1 MCQSTAASRPITH
14 TDETRKNKVQRTAA
28 ACECVGSAER
38 TRVEHTGSNPRRC
51 LSAKPQQQQL
61 QQSHGS
67 RQSPSHK
74 HSTHERTHIR
84 THQHSLPHRHSNSTQ
99 QRCPLQASYRASL
112 PPTSPTQRH
121 RQAAS
126 GEALSKR
133 GGKERAGRGCARNK
147 LEKKSKGLT
156 PHMLRSRQE
165 TAAREGT
172 VRANAPKGVQNYREH
187 KQEQHT
193 TARKASPPH
202 QHQHQAASRTA
213 LPPSQ
218 LR

>member
-147 LEKKSKGLT
+147 LEK
-156 PHMLRSRQE
+156 
-165 TAAREGT
+165 
-172 VRANAPKGVQNYREH
+172 RA
-187 KQEQHT
+187 
-193 TARKASPPH
+193 KASPPH
-202 QHQHQAASRTA
+202 AAFPPRNGSKGRHCARQRSKGCAKLQGTQARTTHNSTKSITSTPTPTPSRITHC
-213 LPPSQ
+213 PSP
-218 LR
+218 